1 MIDDRDHRLR
11 RVETF
16 VLIPI
21 GGVVGANARYVLGF
35 VSSGPSGYLRRE
47 RDRQSGFITPFYEA
61 AYARLLAAE
70 TRLVL
75 ATNLLSSYTTYS
87 TFALEIV
94 QASPLV
100 GLGNVAANYAAGFA
114 AAYARSRLG
123 AFLEG
128 R

>member
-1 MIDDRDHRLR
+1 
-11 RVETF
+11 
-16 VLIPI
+16 
-21 GGVVGANARYVLGF
+21 
-35 VSSGPSGYLRRE
+35 
-47 RDRQSGFITPFYEA
+47 
-61 AYARLLAAE
+61 LLAAE

-87 TFALEIV
+87 TFALETA

-114 AAYARSRLG
+114 AAYAGSRLG